1 MNPVSPFDIKSS
13 QLDLLVCLL
22 GTTDLA
28 QLETAVA
35 ARFKVVESPTDLIE
49 NMMLDLSLLEDAR
62 ALNLPAT
69 LSLLLRYGIR
79 IVALQHSDYD
89 YQTLAEAHQLIFNLT
104 TKTMANRR
112 RMALTQP
119 IPTIEAPPPK
129 TMVIDKPVRAG
140 QRIYAQNSDLIILS
154 MVSTGAEVLADGNIH
169 IYNTFRGRA
178 LAGAKGDKNARLF
191 IHKMEGELVSI
202 AGTYLTF
209 EHDLPD
215 SLRGK
220 VLCIYLNDDRLVIEA
235 V

>member
-22 GTTDLA
+22 GTNDLA

-35 ARFKVVESPTDLIE
+35 TRFKVVEKSTDSIE
-49 NMMLDLSLLEDAR
+49 NMMLDLSLLEDGR
-62 ALNLPAT
+62 ALNLPAV

-140 QRIYAQNSDLIILS
+140 QRIYAQNGDLIILS

-220 VLCIYLNDDRLVIEA
+220 VLCVSLKEDRLVIEA

>member
-1 MNPVSPFDIKSS
+1 
-13 QLDLLVCLL
+13 
-22 GTTDLA
+22 
-28 QLETAVA
+28 
-35 ARFKVVESPTDLIE
+35 
-49 NMMLDLSLLEDAR
+49 
-62 ALNLPAT
+62 
-69 LSLLLRYGIR
+69 
-79 IVALQHSDYD
+79 
-89 YQTLAEAHQLIFNLT
+89 
-104 TKTMANRR
+104 MANRR

>member
-1 MNPVSPFDIKSS
+1 MNPVSSFDIKSS
-13 QLDLLVCLL
+13 QLDLLACFLR
-22 GTTDLA
+22 TADLV
-28 QLETAVA
+28 QLETAIA
-35 ARFKVVESPTDLIE
+35 ARFKLIENPTDTIE
-49 NMMLDLSLLEDAR
+49 NMMLDLSLLEDGR
-62 ALNLPAT
+62 ALNLPAV

-89 YQTLAEAHQLIFNLT
+89 YQILAEEHHLLFNLT
-104 TKTMANRR
+104 TQTMANRR
-112 RMALTQP
+112 RVTLMQP
-119 IPTIEAPPPK
+119 PPPIEAPPLN

-209 EHDLPD
+209 EHDLPE

-220 VLCIYLNDDRLVIEA
+220 VLCIYLHEERLVIEA

>member
-22 GTTDLA
+22 GTNDLA

-35 ARFKVVESPTDLIE
+35 ARFKTTETSTDAIE
-49 NMMLDLSLLEDAR
+49 NMMLDLSLLEDGR
-62 ALNLPAT
+62 ALNLPAV

-89 YQTLAEAHQLIFNLT
+89 YQTLADAHQLMFNLT

-112 RMALTQP
+112 RLALTQP
-119 IPTIEAPPPK
+119 VPSIEVPPTK
-129 TMVIDKPVRAG
+129 TMIIDKPVRAG
-140 QRIYAQNSDLIILS
+140 QRIYAQDSDLIILS
-154 MVSTGAEVLADGNIH
+154 IVSTGAEVLADGNIH

-178 LAGAKGDKNARLF
+178 LAGAKGDKNAHLF

-215 SLRGK
+215 SLRDK
-220 VLCIYLNDDRLVIEA
+220 VLCVSLKDDRLVIEA